1 MWSGP
6 PPQQW
11 QQQGDQGGENPPYS
25 NTQKYYPNLM
35 YCYTCGYDVNHDGYN
50 CQRPAKGHIPNVH
63 RNEAHLVPGASMK
76 AQHKVL
82 PDGTGAGKGWLMA
95 QATNKGFYTMAKQGQ
110 QPWANIF
117 SQNQNGGRKPKGNKG
132 WYNHQ
137 KAGQQWGNQQRNQ
150 WGRN

>member
-1 MWSGP
+1 
-6 PPQQW
+6 
-11 QQQGDQGGENPPYS
+11 
-25 NTQKYYPNLM
+25 
-35 YCYTCGYDVNHDGYN
+35 
-50 CQRPAKGHIPNVH
+50 
-63 RNEAHLVPGASMK
+63 
-76 AQHKVL
+76 
-82 PDGTGAGKGWLMA
+82 MA